1 MVDAPASKRGFT
13 LIELLVTMS
22 VSAILL
28 AVAVPAMQSF
38 TIRTRLVAVNNDLMT
53 AVNYARSEASKRGT
67 TVSVCKS
74 SSPWTS
80 CGGSWST
87 GWIVFVDGATIGSA
101 TGDTILRV
109 HQGIPSGYSLNAT
122 ANFTNYVSYRRDG
135 SANNIG
141 TFVVCHASDE
151 ATARGI
157 TLTRLRPRL
166 ARNTNGDGI
175 PNTDTGN
182 IASCEAP

>member
-1 MVDAPASKRGFT
+1 MAYAPSTSRGFT
-13 LIELLVTMS
+13 LIELMVTMS
-22 VSAILL
+22 VLAILL
-28 AVAVPAMQSF
+28 GVAMPAMQSF
-38 TIRTRLVAVNNDLMT
+38 AIRNRLVAVNNDLMT
-53 AVNYARSEASKRGT
+53 ALNYARSEASKRGT
-67 TVSVCKS
+67 PVSICKS

-87 GWIVFVDGATIGSA
+87 GWLVFVDGGTIGSA

-109 HQGIPSGYSLNAT
+109 HQGVPSGYSLNPT
-122 ANFTNYVSYRRDG
+122 ANFTNYVSYKRDG

-141 TFVVCHASDE
+141 TFVVCHDSDE

-166 ARNTNGDGI
+166 ARDTNGDGI

-182 IASCEAP
+182 ITSCEAP

>member
-1 MVDAPASKRGFT
+1 MKQAHGFT

-22 VSAILL
+22 VLAILL
-28 AVAVPAMQSF
+28 AVAVPAMQNF
-38 TIRTRLVAVNNDLMT
+38 TIRSRLVAVNNDLMT
-53 AVNYARSEASKRGT
+53 AINFARSEASKRAT

-74 SSPWTS
+74 STLTS
-80 CGGSWST
+80 CGGSWSD
-87 GWIVFVDGATIGSA
+87 GWIVFVNTDDDSPAA
-101 TGDTILRV
+101 VDEDETILRV
-109 HQGIPSGYSLNAT
+109 YQGVPNGYSLNAT
-122 ANFTNYVSYRRDG
+122 GNFANFVSYGRDG

-141 TFVVCHASDE
+141 TFVVCHDSDE
-151 ATARGI
+151 TTARGI

-166 ARNTNGDGI
+166 ARDTNSDGI